1 MSESPKLI
9 RIHPADNVGVAVE
22 KIAAS
27 TSLKIDSLT
36 FSTREQIPGGHKVAL
51 LPIRR
56 GEKVVKYGYPI
67 GQATVDIERGSHVHL
82 HNLHTLLGK
91 TFEYEYTPQLTNAE
105 QAESSTTFDGFV
117 RDNGDVG
124 IRNEIWIIP
133 TVGCV
138 NRICEQ
144 LAGWADAELTGGGLE
159 GVYAFPHTHGCAEHG
174 EDRLNTQKLLA
185 GLVRHP
191 NAGGVLLVG
200 LGCENNHIECFR
212 KVAGDIDPQRVKC
225 LGTQDVEDEF
235 EIGMSLLQDLASRVR
250 AFRRETVPISRLRVG
265 LKCGG
270 SDGFSGITANPLLGV
285 FSDQLVA
292 AGGTTLL
299 TEVPEMFGA
308 ETILMNRCVSRD
320 VFDRCVRLINDFKA
334 YFHRYN
340 QPVYDNPSYGNKEG
354 GLTTLEEKSLGCTQ
368 KGGTSPVVDV
378 VGYGEPVTH
387 HGLNLIQSSGY
398 DGVSITALT
407 AAGAHLIL
415 FTTGRGTPMG
425 APVPTV
431 KISATSQ
438 LARRKKSWIDLDAG
452 TLLDGKSMNDLAD
465 ELFRY
470 VMDVASGRARTLNEQ
485 NDFREIVIF
494 KDGVTV

>member
-1 MSESPKLI
+1 MSDARKLI
-9 RIHPADNVGVAVE
+9 RIHPADHVAVAIE
-22 KIAAS
+22 TIEPG
-27 TSLKIDSLT
+27 TDLRIGELT
-36 FSTREQIPGGHKVAL
+36 VTACQQIPSGHKVAL

-56 GEKVVKYGYPI
+56 GENVIKYGHPI
-67 GQATVDIERGSHVHL
+67 GQAATDIEPGAHVHL
-82 HNLHTLLGK
+82 HNLQTSLG
-91 TFEYEYTPQLTNAE
+91 EILDYEYMPQWAE
-105 QAESSTTFDGFV
+105 VQAADTSKTFDGYV
-117 RDNGDVG
+117 RANGDVG

-144 LAGWADAELTGGGLE
+144 LAGWANVELTGDGLE
-159 GVYAFPHTHGCAEHG
+159 GVYAFSHPHGCAEQG

-191 NAGGVLLVG
+191 NAGGVLIVG
-200 LGCENNHIECFR
+200 LGCENNNIDCFR
-212 KVAGDIDPQRVKC
+212 KVVGDIDPDRVKYF
-225 LGTQDVEDEF
+225 GAQEVEDEF
-235 EIGMSLLQDLASRVR
+235 ETGMSLLQQSADRVR
-250 AFRRETVPISRLRVG
+250 AFRREPVPIPKLKVG

-285 FSDQLVA
+285 FSDRLIA

-308 ETILMNRCVSRD
+308 ETILMNRCTSRD
-320 VFDRCVRLINDFKA
+320 VFDKCVRLINDFKA
-334 YFHRYN
+334 YFQRYN
-340 QPVYDNPSYGNKEG
+340 QPIYENPSYGNKEG

-378 VGYGEPVTH
+378 VGYGEPAKRA
-387 HGLNLIQSSGY
+387 GLNLVQAPGN
-398 DGVSITALT
+398 DGVSISALT

-431 KISATSQ
+431 KLSTTSE
-438 LARRKKSWIDLDAG
+438 LAKRKKSWIDFDAG
-452 TLLDGKSMNDLAD
+452 VLLDGKPLDTLVD
-465 ELFRY
+465 ELFHY
-470 VMDVASGRARTLNEQ
+470 VIDVASGRSQTHNEQ
-485 NDFREIVIF
+485 NDFREIAIF